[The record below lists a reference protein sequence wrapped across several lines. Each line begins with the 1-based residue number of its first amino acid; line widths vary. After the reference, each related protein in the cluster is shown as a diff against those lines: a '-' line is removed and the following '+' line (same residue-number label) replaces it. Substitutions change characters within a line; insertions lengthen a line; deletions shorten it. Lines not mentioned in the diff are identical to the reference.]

1 MLNFDKWRSE
11 CENTSVLHI
20 VIWNILKVLVFDKS
34 RLNNERNTMDFRDR
48 KTIYKV
54 KDSRFYLN
62 DIVMW
67 TYGETTNTETKKK
80 KNMLIIHVNCPMS
93 GVIHHSIDVPKSEL
107 KRLDKA
113 MEEFQKPELVGSST
127 KRIT

>member
-1 MLNFDKWRSE
+1 
-11 CENTSVLHI
+11 
-20 VIWNILKVLVFDKS
+20 
-34 RLNNERNTMDFRDR
+34 MDFRDR

-62 DIVMW
+62 DVVMW
-67 TYGETTNTETKKK
+67 THGETTNTETKKK
-80 KNMLIIHVNCPMS
+80 KNMLIVHVNCPMS
-93 GVIHHSIDVPKSEL
+93 GVIHHAIDVPKSEL

-113 MEEFQKPELVGSST
+113 MDEFQKPQLAGSSS